1 MNTEVPHTRHWL
13 GLAWITTFL
22 VGTDLFIVAPLLP
35 SIARDMQELP
45 ESLTVLVSVFSLAY
59 AIASP
64 IFGRLAR
71 RSGLSRQLRFGVF
84 ILAAANVYT
93 ALAPSVIQLVC
104 SRIVA
109 GLGAASIT
117 PVLYALAA
125 ERASADKR
133 GHALAVVSSGL
144 VLALAAG
151 APLGLVLG
159 GIFNWRLVF
168 GGLGV
173 ALLTS
178 LPVHQMVWSAKLPH
192 AAELRGHL
200 AHSTESVGIER
211 LLDAWPLLLGM
222 ILWAMSVYGTYTL
235 IGTAFQDALGW
246 PLSTVAAML
255 MCFGVGA
262 TAGSLSGGKLA
273 DRFGANFVIRW
284 NFALSS
290 VALLM
295 AAWAYTADSP
305 WAMGSALLVTAFL
318 AYGIFP
324 ALQARVAEQFHFLRP
339 VLLGLMS
346 SALYVGI
353 TLGAFAGANIYQRA
367 GMFHVLI
374 DSACLA
380 MAGHLLA
387 WWLKSRQKQCAS
399 DGGVVQPVQ

>member
-1 MNTEVPHTRHWL
+1 MNTEIPHKKRWL
-13 GLAWITTFL
+13 GLAWITAFL

-35 SIARDMQELP
+35 SIARDMRELP
-45 ESLTVLVSVFSLAY
+45 TSLTALVSVFSLAY

-71 RSGLSRQLRFGVF
+71 RIGLSRQLSFGVF
-84 ILAAANVYT
+84 TLAAANAYT
-93 ALAPSVIQLVC
+93 ALAPTVFQLVY
-104 SRIVA
+104 SRIIA

-125 ERASADKR
+125 ERATPDKR

-151 APLGLVLG
+151 APLGLILG
-159 GIFNWRLVF
+159 EISNWRLVF
-168 GGLGV
+168 GGLGM
-173 ALLTS
+173 ALLAT
-178 LPVHQMVWSAKLPH
+178 LPAHQMVWGVKLPH
-192 AAELRGHL
+192 LAEQHGCLRVP
-200 AHSTESVGIER
+200 STRSVAIER
-211 LLDAWPLLLGM
+211 MLDAWPLLFGM

-235 IGTAFQDALGW
+235 VGTAFQDALEW

-255 MCFGVGA
+255 MCFGIGA

-273 DRFGANFVIRW
+273 DRLGANFVIRW
-284 NFALSS
+284 NFALSA

-295 AAWAYTADSP
+295 AAWAYTAGSP
-305 WAMGSALLVTAFL
+305 WVMGLALLVTALL

-324 ALQARVAEQFHFLRP
+324 ALQARVAEQFHALRP
-339 VLLGLMS
+339 VILGLMS

-367 GMFHVLI
+367 GMFYVLI
-374 DSACLA
+374 GSACLA
-380 MAGHLLA
+380 MSGHLLG
-387 WWLKSRQKQCAS
+387 WWLQSRLEQRA
-399 DGGVVQPVQ
+399 